1 MITPTKSLAGVALVV
16 SATLALSACAGNA
29 DSGSG
34 EANRT
39 LIGAGASSQGAAQEA
54 WVAGFQTAN
63 PDVTVT
69 YDPIGS
75 GGGRETF
82 QSGASSFAGS
92 DRAFKVEEIAEG
104 NFGSC
109 VADAGIWQIPA
120 YISPIAVIFNLDGIG
135 SLNLDADTLAQ
146 IFTGQIGA

>member
-1 MITPTKSLAGVALVV
+1 MCRNREAAPAESSTTDAAAGE
-16 SATLALSACAGNA
+16 ATMALSG
-29 DSGSG
+29 
-34 EANRT
+34 T
-39 LIGAGASSQGAAQEA
+39 LVGAGASSQGAAQEA

-63 PDVTVT
+63 EEVTVS

-92 DRAFKVEEIAEG
+92 DRAFKVDEIAEG

-109 VADAGIWQIPA
+109 VVDAGIWE
-120 YISPIAVIFNLDGIG
+120 
-135 SLNLDADTLAQ
+135 SLPTFLPLRLSSTSMALRP
-146 IFTGQIGA
+146 

>member
-1 MITPTKSLAGVALVV
+1 MALVV
-16 SATLALSACAGNA
+16 SATFALSACAGNA

-34 EANRT
+34 AASRS

-54 WVAGFQTAN
+54 WVAGFQTEN
-63 PDVTVT
+63 PEVTVT

-92 DRAFKVEEIAEG
+92 ARAFKVDEIAEG

-109 VADAGIWQIPA
+109 V
-120 YISPIAVIFNLDGIG
+120 
-135 SLNLDADTLAQ
+135 
-146 IFTGQIGA
+146 